1 MSVAVHDWRITG
13 MEEIIH
19 SLKEKYSRQLFHMTQ
34 HNLDKIIK
42 SQNFEMSI
50 MNYHYNRQRSYLKDD
65 RVLLDQ
71 MIISPFI
78 DLRLRELLPKC
89 DKQTQT
95 ASILDA
101 SIQTQLMGKNLKQ
114 YMNKYKAGGEE
125 SFEEIGYSKQQ
136 RKQLEEFIKSR

>member
-1 MSVAVHDWRITG
+1 
-13 MEEIIH
+13 
-19 SLKEKYSRQLFHMTQ
+19 MTQ

-50 MNYHYNRQRSYLKDD
+50 MNYHYNRQRSFLKDD

>member
-1 MSVAVHDWRITG
+1 MFF
-13 MEEIIH
+13 
-19 SLKEKYSRQLFHMTQ
+19 LK
-34 HNLDKIIK
+34 IK
-42 SQNFEMSI
+42 
-50 MNYHYNRQRSYLKDD
+50 L
-65 RVLLDQ
+65 
-71 MIISPFI
+71 ISWIVTFI
-78 DLRLRELLPKC
+78 DIRLRELLPKC

-136 RKQLEEFIKSR
+136 RKQLEEFIKSRWSIIESIRAGAYDHVPQAVILPVIVVLIF